1 MTSKERKK
9 LARKIAEQ
17 ERIIQTSQD
26 MQAVNAAKFEQLR
39 LTEYMDWE
47 DMDLMDDL
55 IKEYLS
61 EYNLV

>member
-17 ERIIQTSQD
+17 ERIIRTSQD